1 MGNPKYIYWG
11 IVMILVRVVAFL
23 VVVYAMYHIVRF
35 VMDGADDY
43 FAPHEDVDNNLP
55 HDKHKPNGG

>member
-1 MGNPKYIYWG
+1 
-11 IVMILVRVVAFL
+11 MILVRVVAFL

-43 FAPHEDVDNNLP
+43 FAPHDEVDNNLP